1 MRQNFQ
7 GIQTDTNRNCVKRVP
22 GNGSTTSNNNK
33 ENMIEEVALTLKGED
48 IPESKEQEEFLFV
61 TEEKLNS
68 IETNK
73 VKEQNRKKQK
83 HASSWKRHSEGID
96 LSGIDTRSESF

>member
-1 MRQNFQ
+1 
-7 GIQTDTNRNCVKRVP
+7 
-22 GNGSTTSNNNK
+22 
-33 ENMIEEVALTLKGED
+33 MIEEVALTLKGED

-96 LSGIDTRSESF
+96 LSGIDTRSESFWALQRNYIDIDKNKKIAVQVV